1 MKSSNAYRFLTLVAL
16 MLLSIT
22 AHADIAYSDKHVRI
36 TVIDAGTLRLE
47 YAPDGKFV
55 DKKSFLAVIRDN
67 TYSNYRVRETS
78 KNVTLETEKLK
89 LLSRG
94 RLGRSKKAT
103 SRAPIELWT
112 DTMES
117 S

>member
-1 MKSSNAYRFLTLVAL
+1 MKFSNAYRFLTLVAL
-16 MLLSIT
+16 MLLTIT

-67 TYSNYRVRETS
+67 TYSNYRVRETT
-78 KNVTLETEKLK
+78 KNVTLDRK
-89 LLSRG
+89 SVV
-94 RLGRSKKAT
+94 
-103 SRAPIELWT
+103 
-112 DTMES
+112 
-117 S
+117 